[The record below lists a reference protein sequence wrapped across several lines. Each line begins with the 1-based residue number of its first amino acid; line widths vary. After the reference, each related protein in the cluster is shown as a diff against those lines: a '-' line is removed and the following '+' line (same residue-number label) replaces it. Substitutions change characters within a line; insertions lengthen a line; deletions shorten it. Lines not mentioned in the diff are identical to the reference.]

1 MPDVHAV
8 LTRGDLRQSP
18 LQSIGRHRLTIANHG
33 VLRPTTARSSATDP
47 EARCRESPAPRSRHG
62 IINTESSI
70 QTGTRI
76 MNHQSEVLAALDR
89 SCARRADAENQ
100 LRSIRGKALRAS
112 LAELDS
118 LLAFEVRLEARL
130 TEVLHRNLAAA
141 DNC

>member
-1 MPDVHAV
+1 
-8 LTRGDLRQSP
+8 
-18 LQSIGRHRLTIANHG
+18 
-33 VLRPTTARSSATDP
+33 
-47 EARCRESPAPRSRHG
+47 
-62 IINTESSI
+62 
-70 QTGTRI
+70 